1 MKKLIV
7 LCLLVFTSCGNKK
20 EITQIAAISC
30 GQCKFE
36 LDSENGCSLAV
47 KIDDEAYFVDG
58 FNIDDFGDAHDKHI
72 GFCNVVRQAEI
83 TGVIEE
89 GRFKASAI
97 KLVDSKIK

>member
-1 MKKLIV
+1 MKKL
-7 LCLLVFTSCGNKK
+7 LFLSVFMIAFSCGNKK

-47 KIDDEAYFVDG
+47 KINDEAYFIDG

-72 GFCNVVRQAEI
+72 GFCNVVRQAEV
-83 TGVIEE
+83 TGVIED

-97 KLVDSKIK
+97 KLVE